1 MGQPG
6 PSPRR
11 SCVQVPPGPQ
21 AEPEG
26 LGQGHTAPFPRGPR
40 VHSLPRARGQACS
53 PLPRTQAALPM
64 PTRLAAFGEEL
75 GPHRNHL
82 APMVRGRKSGKRT
95 LAMITGSPLH
105 MGRGLLS
112 FLAPTPRCSAFCTRP
127 VAGSARLGSKKS
139 WVPGCRR
146 AGSLRPVSFMLI
158 LVQRPSFSPQDQPW
172 DLSSGSLLLL

>member
-1 MGQPG
+1 M
-6 PSPRR
+6 
-11 SCVQVPPGPQ
+11 QVPPGPQ
-21 AEPEG
+21 AELEG

-53 PLPRTQAALPM
+53 PLPRTQAALPT

-95 LAMITGSPLH
+95 PAMITGSPLH

-112 FLAPTPRCSAFCTRP
+112 FVAPAPRCSAFCTRP
-127 VAGSARLGSKKS
+127 VGRVCQAREQEELGARLQEGRLPQARQFYVNTRTEAKLQP
-139 WVPGCRR
+139 PGPALGPLFRK
-146 AGSLRPVSFMLI
+146 
-158 LVQRPSFSPQDQPW
+158 PSAFVEPT
-172 DLSSGSLLLL
+172 L